1 MAPTKQALYDEI
13 ARQATLAESGG
24 LAKERSVL
32 LLWFLRNVVGIEELD
47 AYDHVCDGDN
57 DKGIDGLFV
66 EQGVGD
72 TDPDILVIYQSKY
85 TETPK
90 GKVGPTDVDRLA
102 GSANYFVD
110 KGTLAALIGSGPE
123 PALLQLIARLGL
135 SRLFD
140 GAQPPDVR
148 LVLVTTGTL
157 NGDAQKKVKALRAKH
172 GEHYIDV
179 WNLDRLGPLAK
190 AVQAPDRLRK
200 TVSVT
205 ARKSQTLVV
214 GKKPNR
220 VAIVPV
226 RASDVAS
233 WPGVESRKL
242 FALNVRHELR
252 ANRVSRALDGAI
264 GRQQEHKDFVAYHN
278 GLTVVCDGFTL
289 KSDGTVEIKNPSVVN
304 GAQSVLAF
312 VRAKSDDALTDDLR
326 VFMKVVEVTGRPM
339 LEKEVARRSN
349 TQTGVNPR
357 NLMANHGTQLR
368 LQREFEV
375 GYSNTL
381 YETRPDT
388 SAAGYK
394 SVIKNDE
401 VAQLLCAIFNEWP
414 WLAVKKNTLFES
426 DNHPQI
432 FSERIHAHHVM
443 FAERVKIAVQ
453 TAEDDFP
460 AAYRS
465 SWLLTR
471 LVACYL
477 VGQLVREDGCVRDP
491 VSSSR
496 QELEEPSVVARLP
509 QLAGLAAVALA
520 ERHESLGDG
529 DDFKSA
535 FKNEKQLLEMAAA
548 ARKVYRLS
556 VKLQKQQVDESAA
569 KRSDSG

>member
-1 MAPTKQALYDEI
+1 MAPTKKSLYDEV
-13 ARQATLAESGG
+13 ARQATLAEAGG

-32 LLWFLRNVVGIEELD
+32 LLWFLRNVVGVEELE

-57 DKGIDGLFV
+57 DKGIDGLFI

-72 TDPDILVIYQSKY
+72 GEPDVLVIYQSKY
-85 TETPK
+85 TESHN
-90 GKVGPTDVDRLA
+90 GKVGPTDIDRLA

-110 KGTLAALIGSGPE
+110 KNTLASLIGSGPE
-123 PALLQLIARLGL
+123 PALMQLITGL
-135 SRLFD
+135 ALPRLFD
-140 GAQPPDVR
+140 AGQAPDLK
-148 LVLVTTGTL
+148 LVLVTTGAL

-172 GEHYIDV
+172 GDHFIDV
-179 WNLDRLGPLAK
+179 WDLSRLGPLAK
-190 AVQAPDRLRK
+190 AVKAPDRLQK
-200 TVSVT
+200 TVSV
-205 ARKSQTLVV
+205 AAKKSQTLVV
-214 GKKPNR
+214 GTKPNR

-226 RASDVAS
+226 RASDVAD
-233 WPGVESRKL
+233 WPGIESRKL

-264 GRQQEHKDFVAYHN
+264 SRSQEHKDFIAYHN

-289 KSDGTVEIKNPSVVN
+289 KAGGSVEIKNPSVVN

-312 VRAKSDDALTDDLR
+312 VRAKADDVLTDDLK
-326 VFMKVVEVTGRPM
+326 VFMKIVEVTERPL

-368 LQREFEV
+368 LQREFEA
-375 GYSNTL
+375 GYTKTL

-388 SAAGYK
+388 AAAGYD

-401 VAQLLCAIFNEWP
+401 AAQLLCAIFNAWP

-426 DNHPQI
+426 EHHPQI
-432 FSERIHAHHVM
+432 FSERIHAHHVV
-443 FAERVKIAVQ
+443 FADQVKMAVQ
-453 TAEDDFP
+453 DAKDEFP
-460 AAYRS
+460 APYLS

-477 VGQLVREDGCVRDP
+477 VGQLVREDGCVTDLFAA
-491 VSSSR
+491 SR
-496 QELEEPSVVARLP
+496 KELEDPSVVARLP
-509 QLAGLAAVALA
+509 ELAGLAAVSLA
-520 ERHESLGDG
+520 ERHEGLGEA

-535 FKNEKQLLEMAAA
+535 FKNEKQLLDMAAA

-556 VKLQKQQVDESAA
+556 MKLQKQQ
-569 KRSDSG
+569 KGPG